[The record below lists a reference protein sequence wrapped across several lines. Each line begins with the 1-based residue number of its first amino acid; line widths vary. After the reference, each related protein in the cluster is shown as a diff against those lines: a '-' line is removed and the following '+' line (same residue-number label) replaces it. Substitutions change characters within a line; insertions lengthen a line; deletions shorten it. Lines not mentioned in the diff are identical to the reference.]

1 VHGYLLLDDRKI
13 SKSLG
18 NVVDPLDLIDV
29 YGADAVRF
37 WCARSVSFGQDGAA
51 SIDGLR
57 ERYERELG
65 NDLGNLLSRVTAMV
79 ARYRGGTLA
88 VASSDESPVAVLLES
103 LGADVAR
110 GLDVFDLTGAL
121 ERIWEVV
128 RSLNRHV
135 EATAPW
141 QLAKDEARA
150 DELDRVLYDLV
161 DGLRAVAVALAA
173 YLPTTSA
180 TILEALGQP
189 PDTGWDEV
197 AYGRTRA
204 VEGLEPAA
212 PLFPRVDEPATA
224 A

>member
-1 VHGYLLLDDRKI
+1 LLDDRKI

-65 NDLGNLLSRVTAMV
+65 NDLGNLLSRVTAMI

-88 VASSDESPVAVLLES
+88 AAPSDASPVATLLE
-103 LGADVAR
+103 LLADDVAR
-110 GLDVFDLTGAL
+110 GLDAFDLTGAL

-128 RSLNRHV
+128 RGLNRHV

-141 QLAKDEARA
+141 QLAKDDARA
-150 DELDRVLYDLV
+150 KELDGVLYDLA
-161 DGLRAVAVALAA
+161 DGLRVVAVALAA
-173 YLPTTSA
+173 YLPSTSA
-180 TILEALGQP
+180 RILEALGQP
-189 PDTGWDEV
+189 ASVAWEEV
-197 AYGRTRA
+197 AYGRTQA